1 MARDDAVLDD
11 VLERL
16 RLLEDER
23 AILRSLHLYAHYLD
37 SGRDDDWLD
46 LFTDDAVLDVR
57 RRVTGGVN
65 QPHRHVGKDELRKFV
80 VEHSKRAAPPASYD
94 KHLYSSPLITV
105 DGDEARVEQYA
116 AGLDDDPSGPS
127 LGRFGRTLD
136 HLVRQDGQWRFK
148 ERIIVTDVA
157 KRQRG

>member
-1 MARDDAVLDD
+1 MARDDAVLND
-11 VLERL
+11 VLQRL

-23 AILRSLHLYAHYLD
+23 AILRTLSLYAHYLD

-46 LFTDDAVLDVR
+46 LFTDDAVLNVR
-57 RRVTGGVN
+57 RRVAGSAS
-65 QPHRHVGKDELRKFV
+65 QPHRHTGKEELRKFV
-80 VEHSKRAAPPASYD
+80 TEHSKMAAPPASYD
-94 KHLYSSPLITV
+94 KHLYSSPLLTV

-127 LGRFGRTLD
+127 LGRFGRTFD
-136 HLVRQDGQWRFK
+136 HLVRQGGRWRFK

-157 KRQRG
+157 KQQRG